1 MVPIPRLI
9 PRSGGLSGWPLVAL
23 LAAMQL
29 TAFADRFLL
38 TLVATPAKQALSL
51 SDTQL
56 GLLQGSAFVLPYA
69 LILPFL
75 GTLADRGRQRG
86 LLLAGLVLWSGATL
100 ACAFAESFAGL
111 LAARLVLG
119 IGQAAFAPTALSLL
133 AARLDRRNLGRGV
146 SGLTT
151 GAALGRSL
159 ALLLGGLVLGWLT
172 ARDAPL
178 LPGLAPWQTLF
189 VLAVLPNF
197 FLVPLLM
204 TVRSTPRPVRPVSAR
219 VALAWIGRRRGAY
232 LALAAAATASVLM
245 SQTLGAWAP
254 TFFVR
259 RFGLTPAESGLWLG
273 LTAVAAAPFGH
284 LAGGAILDRLRRN
297 GRTDAAPRLLALALG
312 LAVPATALAGLSP
325 SLTLSLAGFA
335 ALVIVLGMASPAW
348 LSGLQLLTPRALRGR
363 VSGLFLAVITLV
375 GLGTGP
381 ALVGLLSDR
390 VFGED
395 GLGLTLVVLF
405 AGVGGLGA
413 LAATVA
419 RSLWTQPSRRF
430 SRINWTKRSNR

>member
-1 MVPIPRLI
+1 MT
-9 PRSGGLSGWPLVAL
+9 RSDGVSGWPLVVL
-23 LAAMQL
+23 LAATQL

-38 TLVATPAKQALSL
+38 TLVATPAKQALGL

-86 LLLAGLVLWSGATL
+86 LLLAGLALWSGATA
-100 ACAFAESFAGL
+100 ACALAEGFTGL

-119 IGQAAFAPTALSLL
+119 IGQAAVAPTALSLL
-133 AARLDRRNLGRGV
+133 AVRLDRRHLGRGV

-159 ALLLGGLVLGWLT
+159 ALLLGGLVLGWLVS
-172 ARDAPL
+172 REAPL
-178 LPGLAPWQTLF
+178 LPGLAPWQTLL
-189 VLAVLPNF
+189 VLAVLPNLL
-197 FLVPLLM
+197 LVPLLM
-204 TVRSTPRPVRPVSAR
+204 AVRSTPRPVRPVSTR
-219 VALAWIGRRRGAY
+219 IALAWIGRRRGAY
-232 LALAAAATASVLM
+232 LAMAAAATASVLM

-273 LTAVAAAPFGH
+273 LTAVAAAPLGH
-284 LAGGAILDRLRRN
+284 LAGGALLDHLRRN
-297 GRTDAAPRLLALALG
+297 GRKDAGPRLLALALW
-312 LAVPATALAGLSP
+312 LAVPATLLAGLSP
-325 SLTLSLAGFA
+325 SLALSLVGFA
-335 ALVIVLGMASPAW
+335 ALVMVLGMASPAW

-395 GLGLTLVVLF
+395 GLGLALVVLF
-405 AGVGGLGA
+405 AGAGGLGA
-413 LAATVA
+413 LAASA
-419 RSLWTQPSRRF
+419 ARRLWPKRSLRHRSWRF
-430 SRINWTKRSNR
+430 SRISVTKRSNR